1 MARKALIE
9 DDVLL
14 ERLSATFRDVGY
26 ESASLARLSEATGL
40 KKASLYHRFPG
51 GKEQMGLE
59 VLQEAGRWLTRHV
72 LEPLAGNGSPRERIA
87 AMARELDGF
96 YSGGKQACLLN
107 LLSSPIGGSGPFKAA
122 IRQMFE
128 AFVDALAGVVA
139 ETGCP
144 ASVAHDRA
152 ERGVA
157 LIQGS
162 LVLARGLGS
171 TEPFRKTLDALP
183 DELLADMTA
192 NTGECR

>member
-1 MARKALIE
+1 MTRKALIE

-26 ESASLARLSEATGL
+26 DGASLARLSEATGL

-51 GKEQMGLE
+51 GKEQMALE
-59 VLQEAGRWLTRHV
+59 VLEEAGRRFAVHV
-72 LEPLAGNGSPRERIA
+72 LQPLAGEGAPRERIT

-107 LLSSPIGGSGPFKAA
+107 LFSSPIGGSGPFKAA

-128 AFVDALAGVVA
+128 AFVKALAGVVA

-144 ASVAHDRA
+144 ADVAQARA

-171 TEPFRKTLDALP
+171 TEPFRKTLEALP
-183 DELLADMTA
+183 DELLAEMTA